1 MNNEQKKCDR
11 EVLVPR
17 FQYEIENNS
26 YWQILQLMFGKY
38 MWLWIIY
45 NEQKKNFQF

>member
-1 MNNEQKKCDR
+1 MNNEQKSMR
-11 EVLVPR
+11 QR
-17 FQYEIENNS
+17 GTTYGIENNS